1 MTRAAELGALLAP
14 KPVTEAPLTRGGRRG
29 GGAAAPACGRGGCR
43 PANQRRTV
51 PRPNLPR
58 RTARATRVPAAER
71 RRALGL
77 LIGLWRDLARDLA
90 VVGTAGA
97 GSSVR
102 EVRALE
108 ELERAAAA
116 LPPGAAADALTRLLR
131 AGRAA
136 RRERQPGAAAR
147 RAAHPLALDDPA
159 GRVTDSS
166 EPVRLDATVRGHVQ
180 GVGFRMWVLRTAS
193 RLGLRG
199 LGAQ

>member
-1 MTRAAELGALLAP
+1 M
-14 KPVTEAPLTRGGRRG
+14 GRRH
-29 GGAAAPACGRGGCR
+29 PHRPRRCR
-43 PANQRRTV
+43 PAN
-51 PRPNLPR
+51 PRSDGAEP
-58 RTARATRVPAAER
+58 AEEDGSRARVPAAER

-131 AGRAA
+131 AG
-136 RRERQPGAAAR
+136 E
-147 RAAHPLALDDPA
+147 L
-159 GRVTDSS
+159 
-166 EPVRLDATVRGHVQ
+166 LDANVSPELLLD
-180 GVGFRMWVLRTAS
+180 VLLIRWPSTIRPA
-193 RLGLRG
+193 
-199 LGAQ
+199 A